1 MFHKLHQSCYEVFAR
16 AAKENK
22 ERDNWGKR
30 GTDEGGTLTMR
41 GIQKVKKSFKKLQ
54 RLQKVTRN

>member
-1 MFHKLHQSCYEVFAR
+1 MKYLPEQQKRAR
-16 AAKENK
+16 KEITG
-22 ERDNWGKR
+22 GKG
-30 GTDEGGTLTMR
+30 GTDEGATLTMR